1 MHSARLFRR
10 RVTGVL
16 LFLTLLAGLEAPAPA
31 QTAPGPLVVVGGGPT
46 VADITART
54 LALAGGSSARVVVL
68 PQSSALPDAG
78 EASVKMWL
86 DAGAREARKVLFDD
100 VSAARTALEQATLI
114 WMPGGDQNRFMDAIR
129 PTGLADVIRARH
141 RAGVVVGG
149 TSAGAAILSASMMT
163 GEADLKSLTTAS
175 TELKPGLGLWP
186 EVIVDQHFLKRQRH
200 NRLLSAVIDHPSLIG
215 VGIDESTAVIVR
227 GRELEVVGVSAVV
240 VLDARSGRITPAPA
254 GQPVAAADARVTVL
268 RAGLRYT
275 LP

>member
-1 MHSARLFRR
+1 MHSTPAFLR
-10 RVTGVL
+10 RVTGAL
-16 LFLTLLAGLEAPAPA
+16 LFLTLLAGLEAPAAA

-46 VADITART
+46 VADITTRT
-54 LALAGGSSARVVVL
+54 LALAGGSNARVVVL

-78 EASVKMWL
+78 DASVKMWL
-86 DAGAREARKVLFDD
+86 DAGARDARKVRFDD
-100 VSAARTALEQATLI
+100 VAAARAAIEQATLI

-129 PTGLADVIRARH
+129 PTGLADVIRTRH

-240 VLDARSGRITPAPA
+240 VLDARSGRVTPAPA

>member
-1 MHSARLFRR
+1 MHSARTFRR

-31 QTAPGPLVVVGGGPT
+31 QTAAGPLVVVGGGPT
-46 VADITART
+46 VADITTRT
-54 LALAGGSSARVVVL
+54 LALAGGSGARVVVL

-78 EASVKMWL
+78 DASVKMWL
-86 DAGAREARKVLFDD
+86 DAGARDARKVLFND
-100 VSAARTALEQATLI
+100 VPGARAAIEQATLI
-114 WMPGGDQNRFMDAIR
+114 WMPGGDQNRFMEAIG

-163 GEADLKSLTTAS
+163 GEADLKSLTTGS

-227 GRELEVVGVSAVV
+227 GRELEVVGASAVV
-240 VLDARSGRITPAPA
+240 VLDARSGRVTPAPA
-254 GQPVAAADARVTVL
+254 GPPVAAADARVTVL

>member
-1 MHSARLFRR
+1 MHSTSAFRR

-31 QTAPGPLVVVGGGPT
+31 QTAAGPLVVVGGGPT
-46 VADITART
+46 VADITTRT
-54 LALAGGSSARVVVL
+54 LALAGGSNARVVVL

-78 EASVKMWL
+78 DASVKMWL
-86 DAGAREARKVLFDD
+86 DAGARDARKVRFDD
-100 VSAARTALEQATLI
+100 VAAARAAIEQATLI

-141 RAGVVVGG
+141 KAGVVVGG

-163 GEADLKSLTTAS
+163 GEADLKSLTTGS

-227 GRELEVVGVSAVV
+227 GRELEVVGASAVV
-240 VLDARSGRITPAPA
+240 VLDARSGRVTPAPA

>member
-1 MHSARLFRR
+1 MRVADVSRRSWLSVLF
-10 RVTGVL
+10 VMSCAVL
-16 LFLTLLAGLEAPAPA
+16 WSPRGLAQP
-31 QTAPGPLVVVGGGPT
+31 APGPLVVVGGGPT
-46 VADITART
+46 IPAITART
-54 LALAGGSSARVVVL
+54 LELAGGTAARVVVL

-78 EASVKMWL
+78 DASVKMWL
-86 DAGAREARKVLFDD
+86 DAGAREARKVLFSD
-100 VSAARTALEQATLI
+100 VAAARAAIEQATLI
-114 WMPGGDQNRFMDAIR
+114 WMPGGDQNRFMEAIG
-129 PTGLADVIRARH
+129 PTGLTDVIRTRH

-163 GEADLKSLTTAS
+163 GEADLKSLASGS

-200 NRLLSAVIDHPSLIG
+200 NRLLSAVLDHPSLMG
-215 VGIDESTAVIVR
+215 VGVDESTAVIVR

-240 VLDARSGRITPAPA
+240 VLDARSGRVTPASA
-254 GQPVAAADARVTVL
+254 GQPVAATDARVTVL

>member
-1 MHSARLFRR
+1 MRIADVFRR
-10 RVTGVL
+10 SWFTSLVVVWATGL
-16 LFLTLLAGLEAPAPA
+16 WSTGSLAQPSS
-31 QTAPGPLVVVGGGPT
+31 GPLVVVGGGPT
-46 VADITART
+46 PPPITERT
-54 LALAGGSSARVVVL
+54 LELAGGSTARVVVL

-78 EASVKMWL
+78 DASVKMWL
-86 DAGAREARKVLFDD
+86 DAGAQDARKVLFGD
-100 VSAARTALEQATLI
+100 VTAARAAIEQATLI
-114 WMPGGDQNRFMDAIR
+114 WMPGGDQNRFMDAIA

-163 GEADLKSLTTAS
+163 GEADLKSLASGS

-200 NRLLSAVIDHPSLIG
+200 NRLLSAILDHPSLIG

-227 GRELEVVGVSAVV
+227 GRELEVVGASAVV
-240 VLDARSGRITPAPA
+240 VLDARGGRVTPASV
-254 GQPVAAADARVTVL
+254 GQPVAATDARVTVL

>member
-1 MHSARLFRR
+1 MFRR
-10 RVTGVL
+10 SW
-16 LFLTLLAGLEAPAPA
+16 LTLLMAVSAVSFWSTPNLA
-31 QTAPGPLVVVGGGPT
+31 QPSAGPLVVVGGGPT
-46 VADITART
+46 VAAITART
-54 LALAGGSSARVVVL
+54 LELAGGTAARVVVL

-78 EASVKMWL
+78 DTSVKMWL
-86 DAGAREARKVLFDD
+86 DAGASDARKVLFGD
-100 VSAARTALEQATLI
+100 VAAARAAIEQATLI
-114 WMPGGDQNRFMDAIR
+114 WMPGGDQNRFMDAIA

-163 GEADLKSLTTAS
+163 GEADLRSLASGS

-200 NRLLSAVIDHPSLIG
+200 NRLLSAILDHPSLIG

-227 GRELEVVGVSAVV
+227 GRDLEVVGVSAVV
-240 VLDARSGRITPAPA
+240 VLDARTGRVTPASA
-254 GQPVAAADARVTVL
+254 GQPVAATDARVTVL

>member
-46 VADITART
+46 VADITMRT

-86 DAGAREARKVLFDD
+86 DAGARDARKVLFDD
-100 VSAARTALEQATLI
+100 VSAARAAIEQATLI

>member
-1 MHSARLFRR
+1 MRIADVSRR
-10 RVTGVL
+10 SWLAVL
-16 LFLTLLAGLEAPAPA
+16 TVMSFVVLWSPRGLAQP
-31 QTAPGPLVVVGGGPT
+31 APGPLVVVGGGPT
-46 VADITART
+46 IPAITART
-54 LALAGGSSARVVVL
+54 LELAGGTAARVVVL

-86 DAGAREARKVLFDD
+86 DAGAREARKVLFGD
-100 VSAARTALEQATLI
+100 VAAARAAIEQATLI
-114 WMPGGDQNRFMDAIR
+114 WMPGGDQNRFMEAIG
-129 PTGLADVIRARH
+129 PTGLTDVIRARH

-163 GEADLKSLTTAS
+163 GEADLKSLASGS

-200 NRLLSAVIDHPSLIG
+200 NRLLSAVLDHPALIG

-240 VLDARSGRITPAPA
+240 VLDARSGRVTPASA
-254 GQPVAAADARVTVL
+254 GQPVAATDARVTVL
-268 RAGLRYT
+268 REGLRYT

>member
-1 MHSARLFRR
+1 MRTADVFRR
-10 RVTGVL
+10 SG
-16 LFLTLLAGLEAPAPA
+16 LTLLMVVSTASLWSTPTLA
-31 QTAPGPLVVVGGGPT
+31 QPSVGPLVVVGGGPT
-46 VADITART
+46 VAAITART
-54 LALAGGSSARVVVL
+54 LELAGGTAARVVVL
-68 PQSSALPDAG
+68 PQSSGLPDAG
-78 EASVKMWL
+78 DASVKMWL
-86 DAGAREARKVLFDD
+86 DAGARDARKVLFGD
-100 VSAARTALEQATLI
+100 VAAARAAIEQATLI
-114 WMPGGDQNRFMDAIR
+114 WMPGGDQNRFMDAIA

-163 GEADLKSLTTAS
+163 GEADLTSLASGS

-227 GRELEVVGVSAVV
+227 GRDLEVVGVSAVV
-240 VLDARSGRITPAPA
+240 MLDARGGRVTPASA
-254 GQPVAAADARVTVL
+254 GQPVAATDARVTVL

>member
-1 MHSARLFRR
+1 MRTADVFRR
-10 RVTGVL
+10 SW
-16 LFLTLLAGLEAPAPA
+16 LTLLIVVSTLSLWSTDNLA
-31 QTAPGPLVVVGGGPT
+31 QPSAGPLVVVGGGPT
-46 VADITART
+46 VAAITART
-54 LALAGGSSARVVVL
+54 LELAGGTAARVVVL

-78 EASVKMWL
+78 DTSVKMWL
-86 DAGAREARKVLFDD
+86 DAGASDARKVLFGD
-100 VSAARTALEQATLI
+100 VAAARAAIEQATLI
-114 WMPGGDQNRFMDAIR
+114 WMPGGDQNRFMDAIA

-163 GEADLKSLTTAS
+163 GEADLRSLASGS

-200 NRLLSAVIDHPSLIG
+200 NRLLSAILDHPSLIG

-227 GRELEVVGVSAVV
+227 GRDLEVVGVSAVV
-240 VLDARSGRITPAPA
+240 VLDARNGRVTPASA
-254 GQPVAAADARVTVL
+254 GQPVAATDARVTVL